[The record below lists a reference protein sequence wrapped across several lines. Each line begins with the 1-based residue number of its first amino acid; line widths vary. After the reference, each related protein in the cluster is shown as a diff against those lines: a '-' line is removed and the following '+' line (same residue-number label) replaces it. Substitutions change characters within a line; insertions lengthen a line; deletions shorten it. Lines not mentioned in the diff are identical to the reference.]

1 MGPAIYR
8 SAEAENREPVNRI
21 PTTPECLDAGSSN
34 YRTSSSVTSAC
45 VSVEEGYER
54 WAPTYDRAPNP
65 LLAREER
72 HLLPLLGDV
81 RNRRILDLA
90 TGTGRWLERLM
101 QRRAESGVGLDCS
114 NAMLRVAGRK
124 SAITGR
130 LVRATCES
138 LPFRGAWFDLAIC
151 SFAIGHVRDL
161 KSMVGELARVMKP
174 GADLFVSDL
183 HPEAYAH
190 GWRVG
195 FREQTSAVQIE
206 MAPHAA
212 QQIVE
217 PAYSSDFDCLTQE
230 SLWLGEPEKP
240 IFAQAGKEHLFAQAC
255 QFPAVLVCQFKRLSG
270 DGGGT
275 PHVVGKGRSRNPRE
289 EGGTN
294 TSGVPQG

>member
-1 MGPAIYR
+1 M
-8 SAEAENREPVNRI
+8 NRI
-21 PTTPECLDAGSSN
+21 STTPECLDTGSSN
-34 YRTSSSVTSAC
+34 YKTSSSLAPAC

-54 WAPTYDRAPNP
+54 WAPTYDCGPNP

-101 QRRAESGVGLDCS
+101 QRCAESGVGLDCS

-195 FREQTSAVQIE
+195 FREQTSSVQIE
-206 MAPHAA
+206 MASRAA
-212 QQIVE
+212 EQLVE
-217 PAYSSDFDCLTQE
+217 PAYSSDFACLKQE
-230 SLWLGEPEKP
+230 SLWLGEAEKP

-255 QFPAVLVCQFKRLSG
+255 QVPAVLVCRFKRLSG
-270 DGGGT
+270 
-275 PHVVGKGRSRNPRE
+275 RSVQ
-289 EGGTN
+289 
-294 TSGVPQG
+294 SSPQRSAEAPA

>member
-1 MGPAIYR
+1 
-8 SAEAENREPVNRI
+8 VNQI
-21 PTTPECLDAGSSN
+21 STTAECLDTGSSKYN
-34 YRTSSSVTSAC
+34 TSSSVAPAC

-54 WAPTYDRAPNP
+54 WAPNYDHAPNP

-72 HLLPLLGDV
+72 HLLALLGDV

-114 NAMLRVAGRK
+114 NAMLRVARRK
-124 SAITGR
+124 CAITGR

-138 LPFRGAWFDLAIC
+138 LPFRSAWFDLAIC
-151 SFAIGHVRDL
+151 SFAVGHIRDL

-206 MAPHAA
+206 MAPRAA
-212 QQIVE
+212 EEIVE

-255 QFPAVLVCQFKRLSG
+255 QFPAVLVCQFKRVS
-270 DGGGT
+270 
-275 PHVVGKGRSRNPRE
+275 GRSVQSPPERSAEAP
-289 EGGTN
+289 G
-294 TSGVPQG
+294 

>member
-1 MGPAIYR
+1 MGPAVYR
-8 SAEAENREPVNRI
+8 PAEAESRELVNQI
-21 PTTPECLDAGSSN
+21 STTPECRDTGSSN
-34 YRTSSSVTSAC
+34 YNTPPSVAPAC
-45 VSVEEGYER
+45 VSVEDGYER

-72 HLLPLLGDV
+72 HLLPLLAGV
-81 RNRRILDLA
+81 RNRRMLDLA
-90 TGTGRWLERLM
+90 TGTGRWLEKLM
-101 QRRAESGVGLDCS
+101 QRRVELGVGLDCS
-114 NAMLRVAGRK
+114 SAMLRVAGRK
-124 SAITGR
+124 CAITGR

-151 SFAIGHVRDL
+151 SFAIGHIRDL

-195 FREQTSAVQIE
+195 FREQTSPVQIE
-206 MAPHAA
+206 MAPRAA
-212 QQIVE
+212 DEMVE
-217 PAYSSDFDCLTQE
+217 QAYSSDFDCLTQE
-230 SLWLGEPEKP
+230 SLWLGEPEKA

-270 DGGGT
+270 GSIQAS
-275 PHVVGKGRSRNPRE
+275 PGRSAE
-289 EGGTN
+289 
-294 TSGVPQG
+294 VPG

>member
-1 MGPAIYR
+1 MGPAVYR
-8 SAEAENREPVNRI
+8 SAEAESREPVNQI
-21 PTTPECLDAGSSN
+21 STTPKRRDTGSSN
-34 YRTSSSVTSAC
+34 DNTSSSIAPAC

-72 HLLPLLGDV
+72 HLLPLLADV

-90 TGTGRWLERLM
+90 TGTGRWLEKLV
-101 QRRAESGVGLDCS
+101 QRSAESGVGVDCS

-124 SAITGR
+124 CAVTGH

-151 SFAIGHVRDL
+151 SFAIGHIRDL

-183 HPEAYAH
+183 HPEAYAQ

-206 MAPHAA
+206 MASRAA
-212 QQIVE
+212 DEIVE
-217 PAYSSDFDCLTQE
+217 QAYSSHFDCLTQE

-270 DGGGT
+270 GSIQAS
-275 PHVVGKGRSRNPRE
+275 PERSAE
-289 EGGTN
+289 
-294 TSGVPQG
+294 VPG